1 MSSTTASVLSA
12 AMAANVTEGGGGEGE
27 GEGGGGGSKWLMLTL
42 ILVPLWTMCGNLL
55 VLVAVISFRQL
66 RNLSNWVI
74 ASLAATDFLVA
85 LIVQPLG
92 IYQSVSVG
100 GLYYLNTH
108 QSKRM

>member
-1 MSSTTASVLSA
+1 MSSTTASVLTT
-12 AMAANVTEGGGGEGE
+12 AMPANVTDGGGGEGE
-27 GEGGGGGSKWLMLTL
+27 GDVGGGSKWLMLTL

-92 IYQSVSVG
+92 IYQSVSVSG
-100 GLYYLNTH
+100 VYHMNTY
-108 QSKRM
+108 Q